1 MTVNN
6 KQQCRRDCLLKW
18 HYGND
23 VLSWSQP
30 LDTHGVPDEML
41 LAVPAPFNNNLWAA
55 GECLIWRGE
64 LTPSGYP
71 RGNHHRTAYM
81 ESRNPGEFGS
91 NGGMVLH
98 LCRRRFCVQP
108 RHLYEGTNQDNVDDR
123 RAHRGGYLRF
133 DMIGFEGKRAVNI
146 DAHRK
151 IPDRWRSHWDGSL
164 DSIPY
169 AADCHHHETTRSMM
183 VGDYCELCCDRL
195 DQDLERILPPRF
207 VRQDGHHL
215 ETPRSVTMPQR
226 RDKFMSSLYRLAS
239 ETTETSMWL
248 VVEETL
254 EAAKDV
260 EDLITRLWF
269 AAGRPQNIRV

>member
-1 MTVNN
+1 MTVIN

-18 HYGND
+18 HYGSD

-30 LDTHGVPDEML
+30 LNIHGVPDEML

-71 RGNHHRTAYM
+71 RDNRHRTAYM
-81 ESRNPGEFGS
+81 ESCRPGEFGL
-91 NGGMVLH
+91 GGGKVLH
-98 LCRRRFCVQP
+98 LCQRRFCVQP
-108 RHLYEGTNQDNVDDR
+108 GHLYEGTAQDNADDR
-123 RAHRGGYLRF
+123 RTHMGKYLRF

-151 IPDRWRSHWDGSL
+151 IPDWWRSHWDGSL

-183 VGDYCELCCDRL
+183 GGDYCELCRDRL
-195 DQDLERILPPRF
+195 DQDWGHIFLPRF
-207 VRQDGHHL
+207 ERQDNHS
-215 ETPRSVTMPQR
+215 ETPRSVTVPQR
-226 RDKFMSSLYRLAS
+226 RDKLVIALYWLAL
-239 ETTETSMWL
+239 ETIEPFMWL